1 MSSKSSFFERSKR
14 ILRLATKPGRKEY
27 SAALKISILGI
38 TVIGLIGFGVQLL
51 ATVLTA
57 GAG

>member
-14 ILRLATKPGRKEY
+14 ILRLATKPCRKEY

-38 TVIGLIGFGVQLL
+38 TVIGLVGFGVQLL